1 MVNGPALVRVSLPS
15 PSANGSKHGL
25 LEFVFVEGQHKL
37 EAPFAPSYPN
47 AVCRHATMSCLRSGI
62 GDLYSD

>member
-47 AVCRHATMSCLRSGI
+47 ASVQTCYYVMSS
-62 GDLYSD
+62 